1 MTDKTTIPMRYLVS
15 IDPETLNIEERYMSV
30 ESVCD
35 FNDGYN
41 VQSLRNAIS
50 KKTKYKGYYWTWID
64 WTNIDE
70 DLVVFSCTNQLQ
82 SILNDY
88 DVDFK

>member
-1 MTDKTTIPMRYLVS
+1 MTDKTTIPMIYLVS
-15 IDPETLNIEERYMSV
+15 IDPDTANIEERYVSV
-30 ESVCD
+30 QSACD

-70 DLVVFSCTNQLQ
+70 DLVVSSCTDKLQ
-82 SILNDY
+82 SMLNDY